1 MKWDVVENNWTEFR
15 SNIRQHWEK
24 ITDNQLDMI
33 AGKRDHLT
41 GKIQVMY
48 GVDRE
53 EAENQLSDWLD
64 NQIDIDG
71 QIGESKP
78 TTYR

>member
-1 MKWDVVENNWTEFR
+1 MKWDEIENNWTVFR
-15 SNIRQHWEK
+15 GNIRQHWGK

-48 GVDRE
+48 GVNHQ

-64 NQIDIDG
+64 SQIDIDG
-71 QIGESKP
+71 HLNESKTP
-78 TTYR
+78 NYR